1 MSAAE
6 DQALHD
12 NVDDLLF
19 GPERRRIEA
28 RRRDDTE
35 CLVVDM
41 QNVLSTASGRR
52 ILFWMLERGGLMRA
66 DYNGR
71 SMDLAY
77 ETGRKSLAGEITSL
91 AMVADHTIFARF
103 IEDRLTQNKETDNV

>member
-1 MSAAE
+1 MA
-6 DQALHD
+6 DIDPQLYD
-12 NVDDLLF
+12 NVDDMLF
-19 GPERRRIEA
+19 GPERKRLEA

-35 CLVVDM
+35 RLVLDM
-41 QNVLSTASGRR
+41 KTVLSTAGGRR
-52 ILFWMLERGGLMRA
+52 ILFWLLERGGLMRA

-91 AMVADHTIFARF
+91 AMVADPKIFARF
-103 IEDRLTQNKETDNV
+103 IEDRLTQTKETDNG